1 MFNYSDLTVTLR
13 VTPEISPSILSNY
26 VQEAPKDDKAYGR
39 ENGEWVEVEK
49 VQQE

>member
-1 MFNYSDLTVTLR
+1 MFNYDDLQVTLT
-13 VTPEISPSILSNY
+13 VTPEISPSVLSNY

-49 VQQE
+49 TQQE